1 MIGCTAV
8 RNAFSSMA
16 RSRLNDTV
24 HQAAQASQGV
34 TFMSSDLI
42 FSGHDV
48 CAASPY
54 FFPLDAINALEMLHP
69 NARGHAELASILQR
83 AAGPPPD

>member
-1 MIGCTAV
+1 
-8 RNAFSSMA
+8 MA

-54 FFPLDAINALEMLHP
+54 FFPLDAINAPECCTHGQG
-69 NARGHAELASILQR
+69 ARRTGVQFPSA
-83 AAGPPPD
+83 PPARPPT